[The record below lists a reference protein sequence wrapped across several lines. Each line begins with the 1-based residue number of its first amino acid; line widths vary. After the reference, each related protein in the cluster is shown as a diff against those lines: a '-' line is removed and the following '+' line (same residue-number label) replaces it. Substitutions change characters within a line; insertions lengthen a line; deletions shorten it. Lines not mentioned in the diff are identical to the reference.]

1 MRDNLPAVPS
11 SSLPD
16 QIRSGR
22 DSGRL
27 SGLSTWLGSP
37 IGRAVA
43 QALPDVLRMANRN
56 RLPEQRPLVS
66 QILPSSDGA
75 SGMTLSEV
83 EVDIDVP
90 FIRRVTIRSASSWSV
105 APDVL
110 KTQYRQDRRNRWKLR
125 ALAAGAIGVASVML
139 ARKSGMT
146 LPAKLSPSALMPL
159 LPATSSSS
167 SSSTTNTSTKTP
179 GAAR

>member
-1 MRDNLPAVPS
+1 MRNNLPAMRS
-11 SSLPD
+11 SNLPD
-16 QIRSGR
+16 QLSRGSEN
-22 DSGRL
+22 SRL

-90 FIRRVTIRSASSWSV
+90 FVRRVTIRSASSWSI

-110 KTQYRQDRRNRWKLR
+110 KAYHRQERQSRWKLR
-125 ALAAGAIGVASVML
+125 ALAAGAIGVASVVL
-139 ARKSGMT
+139 ARKSGLT

-159 LPATSSSS
+159 LTSSSS
-167 SSSTTNTSTKTP
+167 SSSTADTASKNP
-179 GAAR
+179 GAAE

>member
-1 MRDNLPAVPS
+1 MRNNLPAMRS
-11 SSLPD
+11 SNLPD
-16 QIRSGR
+16 QISSG
-22 DSGRL
+22 SENGRL

-110 KTQYRQDRRNRWKLR
+110 KAYHRQERRSWWKLR
-125 ALAAGAIGVASVML
+125 ALAAGAIGVAGVVL

-146 LPAKLSPSALMPL
+146 LPSKLSPSALMPL
-159 LPATSSSS
+159 LTTSSSGS
-167 SSSTTNTSTKTP
+167 SPAGSAAKNP
-179 GAAR
+179 GAAE